1 MSEKKTVLLGISGGI
16 SAYKSVYIASGLKK
30 KGYDVH
36 VVMTENAAKFVTP
49 LTFETMSG
57 NRCTVDTFDRNFEY
71 DVKHIS
77 LARAADLALIAPATA
92 NTIAKLAYGIA
103 DNMLTT
109 TLLAC
114 NCPVLISPAMNTAMY
129 ENPAT
134 QANME
139 ILRQRGYI
147 IIEPAEGMLACGV
160 EGKGKMPEPDVLI
173 GWVEQMISKEKDMA
187 GLNVLVTAGPTEEA
201 VDPVRFITNHSSG
214 KMGYAL
220 ARMAARRGANVTL
233 VSGRTALPREPFVE
247 TVDILSAQ
255 DMFEAVTSRAPE
267 MNIIIKAAA
276 VADFTPASPASEK
289 IKKADLATSAIS
301 PAEQAA
307 AAFGTHDA
315 ATRASDAFPASG
327 VSAAQAPDAPAAS
340 GVSAS
345 RSSGISDAAGGGSGM
360 SIALKPT
367 QDILKYLGEH
377 KRDGQFL
384 CGFAMETQNLLPNA
398 AAKLEKKNA
407 DMICANSLR
416 TKGAGFAGDTNVVTI
431 ITKEGLKDLPL
442 MSKLEA
448 ADAILDE
455 IMRIR

>member
-1 MSEKKTVLLGISGGI
+1 MIRAIVDRQVGFVYASVIKEMWIGLKDWKRGLVMKDKKTVLLGISGGI

-36 VVMTENAAKFVTP
+36 VVMTENATKFVTP

-77 LARAADLALIAPATA
+77 LARAADLVLIAPATA
-92 NTIAKLAYGIA
+92 NTIAKLAHGIA
-103 DNMLTT
+103 DDMLTT
-109 TLLAC
+109 TVLAC
-114 NCPVLISPAMNTAMY
+114 TCPKLISPAMNTAMY

-134 QANME
+134 QDNLD
-139 ILRQRGYI
+139 ILRDYGFQ

-173 GWVEQMISKEKDMA
+173 GWVEQMISKEKDMT
-187 GLNVLVTAGPTEEA
+187 GLKVLVTAGPTEEA

-220 ARMAARRGANVTL
+220 ARMAARRGADVTL

-255 DMFEAVTSRAPE
+255 DMFEAVTERAPQ
-267 MNIIIKAAA
+267 MDIIIKAAA
-276 VADFTPASPASEK
+276 VADFTPANPADEK
-289 IKKADLATSAIS
+289 IKKADLIGK
-301 PAEQAA
+301 PA
-307 AAFGTHDA
+307 GTGLDGE
-315 ATRASDAFPASG
+315 SG
-327 VSAAQAPDAPAAS
+327 
-340 GVSAS
+340 S
-345 RSSGISDAAGGGSGM
+345 RGM
-360 SIALKPT
+360 SIDLAPT

-377 KRDGQFL
+377 RREGQFL
-384 CGFAMETQNLLPNA
+384 CGFAMETQNLLENA
-398 AAKLEKKNA
+398 AAKLDKKNV

-416 TKGAGFAGDTNVVTI
+416 TKGAGFAGDTNIVTL
-431 ITKEGLKDLPL
+431 ITKDGIKELPL

-455 IMRIR
+455 IMRRR

>member
-1 MSEKKTVLLGISGGI
+1 MIRAIVDRQVGFVYASVIKEMWIGLKDWKRGLVMKDKKTVLLGISGGI

-36 VVMTENAAKFVTP
+36 VVMTENATKFVTP

-57 NRCTVDTFDRNFEY
+57 NRCTVDTFDRNFEF

-77 LARAADLALIAPATA
+77 LARAADIVLIAPATA
-92 NTIAKLAYGIA
+92 NTIAKLAHGIA
-103 DNMLTT
+103 DDMLTT
-109 TLLAC
+109 TVLAC
-114 NCPVLISPAMNTAMY
+114 TCPKLISPAMNTAMY

-134 QANME
+134 QDNLD
-139 ILRQRGYI
+139 ILRDYGFQ

-187 GLNVLVTAGPTEEA
+187 GLKVLVTAGPTEEA

-220 ARMAARRGANVTL
+220 ARMAARRGADVTL

-255 DMFEAVTSRAPE
+255 DMFEAVTERAPQ
-267 MNIIIKAAA
+267 MDIIIKAAA
-276 VADFTPASPASEK
+276 VADFTPANPADEK
-289 IKKADLATSAIS
+289 IKKADLIGK
-301 PAEQAA
+301 PA
-307 AAFGTHDA
+307 GTGLDGE
-315 ATRASDAFPASG
+315 SG
-327 VSAAQAPDAPAAS
+327 
-340 GVSAS
+340 S
-345 RSSGISDAAGGGSGM
+345 RGM
-360 SIALKPT
+360 SIDLAPT

-377 KRDGQFL
+377 RRDGQFL
-384 CGFAMETQNLLPNA
+384 CGFAMETQNLLENA
-398 AAKLEKKNA
+398 SAKLDKKNV

-416 TKGAGFAGDTNVVTI
+416 TKGSGFAGDTNIVTV
-431 ITKEGLKDLPL
+431 ITKDGIKELPL

-455 IMRIR
+455 IMQRR